1 MAQSG
6 VPESSGLFAE
16 AQQWAFLLSLALMA
30 WPDWTTTGRSG
41 WLYRVQEEIN
51 SELSMCGQ

>member
-1 MAQSG
+1 M
-6 VPESSGLFAE
+6 
-16 AQQWAFLLSLALMA
+16 LSLALMA

-41 WLYRVQEEIN
+41 WLYRVQKEIN